1 MGDRWAVSTKGRKRD
16 FSFAEILADW
26 GRTSNKYK
34 LCPTKIEFGGGLP
47 TYLQQLAW
55 DHLLWGLTVC
65 DESDDKQETA
75 GRLPLLCCHLSLD
88 DTFTCLSLAC
98 MHLSSRSLHASR
110 GGHANPPTAL
120 RI

>member
-1 MGDRWAVSTKGRKRD
+1 VKERRKRD

-65 DESDDKQETA
+65 DESVRTTSQGVSPYFAVT
-75 GRLPLLCCHLSLD
+75 CHLMTRED
-88 DTFTCLSLAC
+88 
-98 MHLSSRSLHASR
+98 HHQ
-110 GGHANPPTAL
+110 
-120 RI
+120 